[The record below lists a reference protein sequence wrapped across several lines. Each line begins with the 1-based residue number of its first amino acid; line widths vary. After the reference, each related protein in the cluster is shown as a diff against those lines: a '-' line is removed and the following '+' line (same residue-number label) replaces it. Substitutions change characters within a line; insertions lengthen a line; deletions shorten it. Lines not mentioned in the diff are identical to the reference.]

1 MILFVSG
8 ATGGHLYPAIAMN
21 EALNTNASVVVPRAE
36 PAATILA
43 PYQLDYHVIQWGVS
57 QPWTWPKAIIKIMGI
72 YMKKKPRLII
82 AMGGGIC
89 IPFGIVAWAMNIP
102 ILSFEQN
109 AIPGRATRAIQFI
122 AKEIITAFE
131 STINGL
137 VMKSKVKCLGNPVR
151 TKYPSVDAFPGE
163 WENVSGKTILIIGG
177 SQGARAI
184 NQFIDAYR
192 QDLMMNGFHVI
203 HLTGAQWSNE
213 TKSRP
218 IEICDGKYYF
228 RFPYI
233 NNMRALYDKASV
245 VLCRAGATTLAELSQ
260 RSLPSILVP
269 YPHAM
274 DHHQEKN
281 AIEFSATNNSCVIK
295 ESDLNF
301 EKVCHALATLDEG
314 KKMCPPHNGDEINR
328 MICELV
334 RSYLK

>member
-1 MILFVSG
+1 
-8 ATGGHLYPAIAMN
+8 
-21 EALNTNASVVVPRAE
+21 
-36 PAATILA
+36 
-43 PYQLDYHVIQWGVS
+43 
-57 QPWTWPKAIIKIMGI
+57 
-72 YMKKKPRLII
+72 
-82 AMGGGIC
+82 
-89 IPFGIVAWAMNIP
+89 
-102 ILSFEQN
+102 
-109 AIPGRATRAIQFI
+109 
-122 AKEIITAFE
+122 
-131 STINGL
+131 
-137 VMKSKVKCLGNPVR
+137 MKSKVKCLGNPVR

-281 AIEFSATNNSCVIK
+281 AIEFSATHNSCVIK